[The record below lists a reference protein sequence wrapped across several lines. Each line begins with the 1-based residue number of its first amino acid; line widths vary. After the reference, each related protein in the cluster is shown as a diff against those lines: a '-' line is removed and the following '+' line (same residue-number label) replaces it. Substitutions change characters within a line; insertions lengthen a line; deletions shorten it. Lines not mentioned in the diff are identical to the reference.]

1 MKVNELT
8 HNVTKKYE
16 RDNGSGYEEPPVD
29 EVINYPSFEYSSA
42 LRKELRE
49 NVQVNDLLAALL
61 QLPIESKKV
70 TASFKTDQAIVN
82 RMKLFAQQTPLPIG
96 KLYSLALHEFLE
108 KYEQGIY
115 DLKSK

>member
-16 RDNGSGYEEPPVD
+16 LNNGSGYEEPVD

-49 NVQVNDLLAALL
+49 NVKVNDLFAALL
-61 QLPIESKKV
+61 QLPTESKKV
-70 TASFKTDQAIVN
+70 TTSFKTDQAIVN
-82 RMKLFAQQTPLPIG
+82 RMKLFTQQTPIPIG